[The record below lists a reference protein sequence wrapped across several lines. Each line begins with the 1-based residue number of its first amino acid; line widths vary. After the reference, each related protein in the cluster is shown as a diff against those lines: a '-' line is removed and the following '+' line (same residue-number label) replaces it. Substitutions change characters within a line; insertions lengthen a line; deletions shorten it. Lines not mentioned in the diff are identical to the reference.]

1 MLPNNQL
8 SQPVNNLH
16 LCLKLES
23 NISFPQTLLISDT
36 TTFQLYTVNLL
47 NWTVVHF
54 STTLAISAAT
64 DEENSSETC
73 LWMCGTALWV
83 TPSTLLQVVSPCTLL
98 HAQRSNHRGQGCDR
112 KISRIEAGSKNTM
125 RAKVHLNHK
134 ILWKKHNKTCYRG
147 PLTAHL
153 SKSLSTVKVDNF
165 LIQDLST
172 SDTWSRTSSC
182 MQKKA
187 WD

>member
-1 MLPNNQL
+1 M
-8 SQPVNNLH
+8 
-16 LCLKLES
+16 
-23 NISFPQTLLISDT
+23 
-36 TTFQLYTVNLL
+36 FQLYTVNLL

-54 STTLAISAAT
+54 STTYLIPISAAT

-73 LWMCGTALWV
+73 LWMCGTSLWA

-98 HAQRSNHRGQGCDR
+98 HAQLSNHRGQGCER
-112 KISRIEAGSKNTM
+112 KISGIEAGSKNTM

-134 ILWKKHNKTCYRG
+134 NVWEKHNKTCYWG
-147 PLTAHL
+147 PLAAHL
-153 SKSLSTVKVDNF
+153 AESLSTVKVDNF
-165 LIQDLST
+165 LIQDLCT

-182 MQKKA
+182 MQTKA